1 MFREIEY
8 PEEPQL
14 PVLHIDGL
22 ALVGIAL
29 ALYMAYYTIGQ
40 VFSRPQTSFLNPSPS
55 ENSALVLSTGS
66 SLEQAQAFETQAEST
81 EVYAA
86 AVWDAP
92 LNATGDP
99 YTFLAPYP
107 RYTLTQGP
115 HGQSYGHLAI
125 DLAAG
130 RGSAIYSP
138 INGAV
143 VEVGDD
149 QYGNTR
155 LVIENE
161 VYQVLLL
168 HGDYTVSPGD
178 LLRAGDLVGSESNH
192 GYTMDMAG
200 RLCRGAPACGNHTH
214 LNVFDKTRGEN
225 VNPLTL
231 LGD

>member
-8 PEEPQL
+8 PEETPL
-14 PVLHIDGL
+14 PALQIDGL

-29 ALYMAYYTIGQ
+29 ALYMAFYTLSQ
-40 VFSRPQTSFLNPSPS
+40 VFSHPQAGPSAALQSAPRELALPAPGNPELAQASASPS
-55 ENSALVLSTGS
+55 EQGAL
-66 SLEQAQAFETQAEST
+66 
-81 EVYAA
+81 YAA
-86 AVWDAP
+86 AIWDAP
-92 LNATGDP
+92 PGATGDP
-99 YTFLAPYP
+99 YTFLAPYSD
-107 RYTLTQGP
+107 YTLTQGP

-130 RGSAIYSP
+130 RGAAIYSP
-138 INGAV
+138 INGEV
-143 VEVGDD
+143 VEVGQDH
-149 QYGNTR
+149 YGNTR

-168 HGDYTVSPGD
+168 HGDYTVQPGD
-178 LLRAGDLVGSESNH
+178 RLRAGDLVGSESNH

-225 VNPLTL
+225 INPLTL
-231 LGD
+231 IGD